1 MRTVCKSTE
10 ASGDVRFLIQPIS
23 LRARLSVFQRLS
35 SALYRMDAVATLH
48 TSDNYGN
55 TPQTCH

>member
-1 MRTVCKSTE
+1 ME
-10 ASGDVRFLIQPIS
+10 AFCSISNSDVSFFTQPL

-35 SALYRMDAVATLH
+35 STLYRMDAVVTLH
-48 TSDNYGN
+48 TSDNYGS